1 MNELKKY
8 FQELLYLVGKDKRKL
23 PFFFLLFLFS
33 SLLDVVGL
41 GLIVS
46 YIQLIVSPENINEGY
61 IYDIQEFFGVHQ
73 PPNEILTT
81 LGASLL
87 LVFLIKA
94 VFGIYVENKLIIFGE
109 LQRSLLQSKLMWA
122 YQHISFLDFLSKNTS
137 YYINLIN
144 TSTYFHGTA
153 VRTAL
158 KLLSNSI
165 ITIAVLIMLMLTSPI
180 VSLLMILFLGT
191 LVGSYS
197 YFLKNRI
204 VESSQLNQKYS
215 ENMIKAINEGM
226 HGYKEIRILGKET
239 FFHDKVKENSNNVA
253 RVQGNYQT
261 LIMVPRYL
269 LEFNI
274 ITALVISVLVSIK
287 FGSDLQLLAPTIAL
301 FGVAAIR
308 LLPMMNFYSE
318 GINRLRYSRYYVS
331 LLYNDVSKLK
341 RYKAI
346 KEKESTE
353 NSDLFM
359 HITLKNTSFI
369 YLGTQHHAIDDISMT
384 IKAGEAIGII
394 GASGSGKT
402 TLINTILGLIEPQSG
417 NILYNNLPLN
427 NNIHKWHKHVAYLP
441 QDSFITDDS
450 VRHNVALGIE
460 DSKIDDS
467 HVYQSLRKASLDDL
481 IEQLPDDI
489 NTILGENGMRLSGGQ
504 RQRIVL
510 ARAFYHNRD
519 VLIMDESTSAL
530 DNATEREVVNEI
542 QKLKGSITLIVI
554 AHRMSTIEHCDR
566 IYLLENGKIIDQ
578 GNYKHIVRDK
588 TLNNG

>member
-269 LEFNI
+269 LEFII

>member
-23 PFFFLLFLFS
+23 PFFVLLFLFS

-109 LQRSLLQSKLMWA
+109 RQRSLLQSKLMWA
-122 YQHISFLDFLSKNTS
+122 YQHISFLDFLSNNTS

-144 TSTYFHGTA
+144 TSTYYHGSA

-180 VSLLMILFLGT
+180 VSLLIILFLGT
-191 LVGSYS
+191 LVASYS
-197 YFLKNRI
+197 YFLKDRI
-204 VESSQLNQKYS
+204 IESSQLNQKYS

-261 LIMVPRYL
+261 LIMVPRFL
-269 LEFNI
+269 LELII
-274 ITALVISVLVSIK
+274 ITVLVISVLVSIK

-318 GINRLRYSRYYVS
+318 GINRLRYSRHYVS

-341 RYKAI
+341 RYKTI

-554 AHRMSTIEHCDR
+554 AHRMSTIKHCDR

>member
-1 MNELKKY
+1 
-8 FQELLYLVGKDKRKL
+8 
-23 PFFFLLFLFS
+23 
-33 SLLDVVGL
+33 
-41 GLIVS
+41 
-46 YIQLIVSPENINEGY
+46 
-61 IYDIQEFFGVHQ
+61 
-73 PPNEILTT
+73 
-81 LGASLL
+81 
-87 LVFLIKA
+87 
-94 VFGIYVENKLIIFGE
+94 
-109 LQRSLLQSKLMWA
+109 
-122 YQHISFLDFLSKNTS
+122 
-137 YYINLIN
+137 
-144 TSTYFHGTA
+144 
-153 VRTAL
+153 
-158 KLLSNSI
+158 
-165 ITIAVLIMLMLTSPI
+165 
-180 VSLLMILFLGT
+180 
-191 LVGSYS
+191 
-197 YFLKNRI
+197 
-204 VESSQLNQKYS
+204 
-215 ENMIKAINEGM
+215 
-226 HGYKEIRILGKET
+226 
-239 FFHDKVKENSNNVA
+239 
-253 RVQGNYQT
+253 
-261 LIMVPRYL
+261 
-269 LEFNI
+269 
-274 ITALVISVLVSIK
+274 
-287 FGSDLQLLAPTIAL
+287 
-301 FGVAAIR
+301 
-308 LLPMMNFYSE
+308 
-318 GINRLRYSRYYVS
+318 
-331 LLYNDVSKLK
+331 
-341 RYKAI
+341 
-346 KEKESTE
+346 ESTE

-359 HITLKNTSFI
+359 HITLKNTSLI
-369 YLGTQHHAIDDISMT
+369 YPGTQHHAIDDISMT

-460 DSKIDDS
+460 NSKIDDS

-530 DNATEREVVNEI
+530 DNATEREVVSEI

-554 AHRMSTIEHCDR
+554 AHRMSTIKHCDR